1 MNLKKEK
8 IKEIVNDVKLKTGS
22 VVSEA
27 KEKSVGI
34 ATEVFSKTSDI
45 TNKSKEKIITTID
58 VNNDGVVDIE
68 DIIILALKTP
78 GIKIDRNEFLKKELK
93 NKFSKEVVELAIA
106 NTPLQAGILVDDI
119 DHIAE
124 EIIKYERN
132 CVTGISTA
140 LGTPGGAAMVA
151 TMPADIVQY
160 YGYMLRTAQKLMYL
174 YGFPEINIEEQETHF
189 DTETINLLIICLGVM
204 YGVAGANAAIKS
216 LAKGLATGVSKKI
229 MSTALTKG
237 ILYPIVKKIVKYFGV
252 SLTKKMLAGAVQKS
266 LPIIGGV
273 LGGGITYVSFK
284 PCCDKL
290 KQSLQNTMLSN
301 QNYEEDKNVIID
313 LEI

>member
-106 NTPLQAGILVDDI
+106 TTPLQAGILVDDI

>member
-8 IKEIVNDVKLKTGS
+8 IKEIVNDVKFKTGS

-27 KEKSVGI
+27 KEKSVDI

-93 NKFSKEVVELAIA
+93 NKFSREVVELAIA
-106 NTPLQAGILVDDI
+106 TTPLQAGILVDDI

-237 ILYPIVKKIVKYFGV
+237 ILYPIVKKTVKYFGV

-301 QNYEEDKNVIID
+301 QNYKEDKNLIID

>member
-8 IKEIVNDVKLKTGS
+8 IKEIVNDVKFKTGS

-93 NKFSKEVVELAIA
+93 NKFSREVVELAIA
-106 NTPLQAGILVDDI
+106 TTPLQAGILVDDI

-237 ILYPIVKKIVKYFGV
+237 ILYPIVKKTVKYFGV

-301 QNYEEDKNVIID
+301 QNYEEDKNLIID

>member
-1 MNLKKEK
+1 MNLKNEK
-8 IKEIVNDVKLKTGS
+8 IKQLVTDVKTKTINLANDVKI
-22 VVSEA
+22 
-27 KEKSVGI
+27 KSTDL
-34 ATEVFSKTSDI
+34 ATEALSKTSDI
-45 TNKSKEKIITTID
+45 TNKSKEMIITTMD

-78 GIKIDRNEFLKKELK
+78 GIKIDRSDFLKREFK
-93 NKFSKEVVELAIA
+93 NKFSNDVIERAIDT
-106 NTPLQAGILVDDI
+106 TPLQAGILIDDI

-124 EIIKYERN
+124 EVIKYERN
-132 CVTGISTA
+132 CVSGISAA
-140 LGTPGGAAMVA
+140 LGTPGGAAMLA

-160 YGYMLRTAQKLMYL
+160 YGYMLRAAQKLMYL
-174 YGFPEINIEEQETHF
+174 YGFPEIDVEEKNTHF
-189 DTETINLLIICLGVM
+189 DTETLNLLIICLGVM

-237 ILYPIVKKIVKYFGV
+237 ILYPIVKKTVKYFGV

-301 QNYEEDKNVIID
+301 QNYEEDKNLIID